1 MTDYTSILEQNRAET
16 DDNYNT
22 DYFIESVKNNLK
34 NVKEPLILSLSGGVD
49 SMVLLFIIKV
59 IIEKDII
66 AIHINYNNRKETDLE
81 KIYLHDYCK
90 KLGVIFESTTF
101 EIKRRD
107 IRRTNYENYST
118 KTRYLFYEKML
129 NKYSTSTGSI
139 ILGHHKDDIIEN
151 IFHNFMNTKH
161 LFNLSSISLIGF
173 RLGVNL
179 IRPLIELTKIE
190 VYSFANVFF
199 IPYFND
205 TTPNW
210 SNRGIF
216 RNIIMKALE
225 KSYHNPNHN
234 LLNVS
239 EQLNNWSSVIDSLI
253 VNPIL
258 ESIEWNIQDFGIS
271 AKFSF
276 EKIKDQNYVLW
287 LEILKRIYHKYSLN
301 CPSKKSVKNLIN
313 NLNEGT
319 VRLTSDSLVYINGF
333 ILEIKI
339 NL

>member
-1 MTDYTSILEQNRAET
+1 MTDYKSILEQNIIET
-16 DDNYNT
+16 NYNYDT

-34 NVKEPLILSLSGGVD
+34 NIKEPLILSLSGGVD
-49 SMVLLFIIKV
+49 SMVLLFIIKR
-59 IIEKDII
+59 ILQKDLI
-66 AIHINYNNRKETDLE
+66 AIHINYNNRPETNLE
-81 KIYLHDYCK
+81 EQYLREYCENMD
-90 KLGVIFESTTF
+90 ITFESITF

-107 IRRTNYENYST
+107 IKRTTYENYST
-118 KTRYLFYEKML
+118 EKRYSFYEKML
-129 NKYSTSTGSI
+129 NKYSSSGGSI

-151 IFHNFMNTKH
+151 IFHNFMNTKN
-161 LFNLSSISLIGF
+161 LLNLSSIALIGF
-173 RLGVNL
+173 RLNVNL

-190 VYSFANVFF
+190 VYSFSKVFS

-216 RNIIMKALE
+216 RNIIMAALE
-225 KSYHNPNHN
+225 KSYHNPKQN
-234 LLNVS
+234 LLNAS

-258 ESIEWNIQDFGIS
+258 ESIEWDIKDFGIS

-287 LEILKRIYHKYSLN
+287 MEILKKIYHKYSLN
-301 CPSKKSVKNLIN
+301 CPSNKSVKNLIN
-313 NLNEGT
+313 NLNDGT
-319 VRLTSDSLVYINGF
+319 IRLTKESLAYINET
-333 ILEIKI
+333 IIEIRI